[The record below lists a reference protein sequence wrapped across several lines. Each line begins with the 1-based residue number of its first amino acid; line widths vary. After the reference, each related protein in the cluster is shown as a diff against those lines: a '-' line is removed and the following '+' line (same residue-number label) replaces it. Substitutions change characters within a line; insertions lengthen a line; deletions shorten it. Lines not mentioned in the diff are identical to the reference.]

1 MVDSVGD
8 WEWDLLRHRLSP
20 QVLLRLAAIHR
31 PKPSFPMD
39 SIGWKL
45 REDRQFSVQTAYHVR
60 CGEVVCTVDPMWK
73 VEDVDRVLSA
83 DALRMLQRRCPKSG
97 LFTITGHLFQ
107 LYNKDWCLAFS
118 KVARRNNGV
127 ADVLAKLASDASFSV
142 GMEAD

>member
-1 MVDSVGD
+1 
-8 WEWDLLRHRLSP
+8 
-20 QVLLRLAAIHR
+20 
-31 PKPSFPMD
+31 MD

-73 VEDVDRVLSA
+73 
-83 DALRMLQRRCPKSG
+83 RRCPKSG
-97 LFTITGHLFQ
+97 PFTITGHLFQ
-107 LYNKDWCLAFS
+107 LCNKDWCLAFS

-127 ADVLAKLASDASFSV
+127 ADVLAKLASDASFDVMIFYESSI